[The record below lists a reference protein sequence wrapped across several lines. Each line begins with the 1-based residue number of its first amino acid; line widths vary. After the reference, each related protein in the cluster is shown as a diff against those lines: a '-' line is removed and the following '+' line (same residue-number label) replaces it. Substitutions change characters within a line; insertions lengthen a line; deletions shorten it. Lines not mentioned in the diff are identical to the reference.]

1 MTTKLVSSPV
11 TRELEYEIEGR
22 KVLVSL
28 ESVELASSSVD
39 DFLILRLSGLR
50 TGWEISLREL
60 ARYAALHPRN
70 KKTNFRLKVN
80 AKVEDVEAWAKEY
93 EAKS

>member
-1 MTTKLVSSPV
+1 MTTKLVSAPV
-11 TRELEYEIEGR
+11 SRELEYEIDGR
-22 KVLVSL
+22 TVIVSL

-39 DFLILRLSGLR
+39 DFLTLRLKGYR

-80 AKVEDVEAWAKEY
+80 AKAEDVEAWAKDY
-93 EAKS
+93 EARS

>member
-1 MTTKLVSSPV
+1 MATKLVSSPV
-11 TRELEYEIEGR
+11 TRELEYEIDGR
-22 KVLVSL
+22 KVVVSL

-39 DFLILRLSGLR
+39 DFLILRLSGYR

-70 KKTNFRLKVN
+70 KKTNFRLRVK
-80 AKVEDVEAWAKEY
+80 AEVEDVKAWAKEY
-93 EAKS
+93 EARS